1 MKRKT
6 IATSIAVAAVLAVT
20 PTALSACS
28 GDHYGKITFPAQDTS
43 YAVTSQGGSAVA
55 YGNYLY
61 FINGTRGYDDS
72 NGSANVWDDVIKG
85 ALYRAEFNGEK
96 YTDAQSIVRFKT
108 TLDGNGLEFKYT
120 EGKDYYDEPINVVDV
135 TAIAPKTV
143 GTASYERGGIFI
155 YDNYVY
161 FASPNNLKSSTGTVQ
176 TTRTD
181 FFMMPLSGGEP
192 SKLYTTKEGVD
203 TSSSEYAFY
212 KYGGAVYLVVREDT
226 DIVSV
231 RINTNKAKAED
242 PERFEVNATSVY
254 FPVRDTYYS
263 GISNNTVED
272 FIYFVRERTDSD
284 MQRTGTVIEA
294 MRPDGEENF
303 VVSMANRTE
312 TIEAVRDGIFFYR
325 TANTVGDTVMAYTNL
340 HDQLMQYSSDY
351 AAEQNDP
358 AKEKITAISGQFAK
372 TVSSDIKSTYVFR
385 PDDKSNEVYMI
396 GITESEIDLYEKD
409 GSMRVLCSG
418 TGTPKFIQNNYL
430 YCAGSDSD
438 YFRVPLYRNMD
449 GYGESQP
456 LATGTTSAGISCDYA
471 AGYFTYFAK
480 VDEWADAYAF
490 FYKVDGAEGI
500 EPQFVGRRT
509 SADIP
514 TEEQIKGETT
524 DSDTDTDDETD
535 DGTDA

>member
-28 GDHYGKITFPAQDTS
+28 GDHYGKISFDAQDTS

-72 NGSANVWDDVIKG
+72 NGSANVWNDVVKG

-96 YTDAQSIVRFKT
+96 YTDAQSLVRFRT
-108 TLDGNGLEFKYT
+108 APDSNGLEFKYT
-120 EGKDYYDEPINVVDV
+120 AGEDYYGEPINIVDV
-135 TAIAPKTV
+135 TKIAPKTV

-192 SKLYTTKEGVD
+192 SKLYTTGEGVD
-203 TSSSEYAFY
+203 TSASEYAFY

-231 RINTNKAKAED
+231 RINTRKAKADD
-242 PERFEVNATSVY
+242 PVRFEVNATSVY
-254 FPVRDTYYS
+254 FPVRDTYYE

-272 FIYFVRERTDSD
+272 FIYYVRERTDD
-284 MQRTGTVIEA
+284 DVQRTGTVIEA
-294 MRPDGEENF
+294 MRPDGAETF
-303 VVSMANRTE
+303 VVSMANKTE
-312 TIEAVRDGIFFYR
+312 TIEGVRDGMFFYR
-325 TANTVGDTVMAYTNL
+325 TTNTVGDTVMAYTNL
-340 HDQLMQYSSDY
+340 HDQLMLYSTDY
-351 AAEQNDP
+351 AAEQEALP
-358 AKEKITAISGQFAK
+358 AGSKTTHISGQFSK
-372 TVSSDIKSTYVFR
+372 TVSSDITSTYVFR
-385 PDDKSNEVYMI
+385 PDILSNEVYMI
-396 GITESEIDLYEKD
+396 GVTDSEIELYEKN
-409 GSMRVLCSG
+409 GTMRVLCNS

-430 YCAGSDSD
+430 YFAGSDSD
-438 YFRVPLYRNMD
+438 YYRVPLYKNMD
-449 GYGESQP
+449 NYGEAKQ

-471 AGYFTYFAK
+471 AGYFTYFAQ

-490 FYKVDGAEGI
+490 FYKVDGAEGM
-500 EPQFVGRRT
+500 EPQFVGLRT

-514 TEEQIKGETT
+514 TEEQINGETT
-524 DSDTDTDDETD
+524 DDDTDD
-535 DGTDA
+535 A